1 MTRIRIAGLSGPDC
15 LLVLLVY
22 AAGAGCA
29 LLANVLAASGSL
41 SAISFGQDSRWNV
54 VSEVLVPLTM
64 GTLASY
70 YASGDDVAEMR
81 ARVGSMTRLSAAARP
96 TIVCSVAFALAL
108 PLVSRMDPAA
118 ALLASRNFALT
129 YFCCATVKF
138 IFSTR
143 IYLVSG
149 AILFF
154 ASTFSGSVS
163 DQGLL
168 GIFYWDPTNYR
179 DASLSATFLVAGI
192 VMFASSKTGR
202 KL

>member
-1 MTRIRIAGLSGPDC
+1 
-15 LLVLLVY
+15 
-22 AAGAGCA
+22 
-29 LLANVLAASGSL
+29 
-41 SAISFGQDSRWNV
+41 
-54 VSEVLVPLTM
+54 
-64 GTLASY
+64 
-70 YASGDDVAEMR
+70 
-81 ARVGSMTRLSAAARP
+81 
-96 TIVCSVAFALAL
+96 
-108 PLVSRMDPAA
+108 MDPAA

-168 GIFYWDPTNYR
+168 GIFYWNPTNYR